1 MSTPVRREPR
11 GLLPDLIDWLE
22 GPLAGLR
29 PALGQAIRFED
40 YVSDGRYV
48 LRAELPGMDPDKDV
62 EITLAAGILT
72 IHAERHHEEK
82 DVHRTE
88 FRYGSFTRSIA
99 LPPGTD
105 DKDVTAGYDQ
115 GILEVSVKLAEKKEA
130 GRRILVATPGKTD
143 KTDKTK
149 KS

>member
-11 GLLPDLIDWLE
+11 GFLPDLIDWLE
-22 GPLAGLR
+22 APLAGLR

-40 YVSDGRYV
+40 YVLDGRYV
-48 LRAELPGMDPDKDV
+48 LRAELPGVDPDKDV
-62 EITLAAGILT
+62 EITLAGGILT
-72 IHAERHHEEK
+72 IRAERHHEDK
-82 DVHRTE
+82 DGHRTE

-105 DKDVTAGYDQ
+105 EKDIKAVYDQ
-115 GILEVSVKLAEKKEA
+115 GILEVSVKLAENKQE
-130 GRRILVATPGKTD
+130 GRRILVGTTTEKPQ
-143 KTDKTK
+143 K

>member
-11 GLLPDLIDWLE
+11 GFLPDLIDWLE
-22 GPLAGLR
+22 APLAGLR
-29 PALGQAIRFED
+29 PAMGQSIRFED
-40 YVSDGRYV
+40 YVMDGRYV
-48 LRAELPGMDPDKDV
+48 VRAELPGVDPDKDL
-62 EITLAAGILT
+62 EITLTDGILA

-82 DVHRTE
+82 DGHRTE

-105 DKDVTAGYDQ
+105 DKDVKAVYDQ
-115 GILEVSVKLAEKKEA
+115 GILEVSVKLAEKKQE
-130 GRRILVATPGKTD
+130 GRRIFVGSTAGKAG
-143 KTDKTK
+143 KAEK